1 MFDNRLLTRAMAGLG
16 CTKLDKLAYSIPS
29 SQPNLDWSVTF
40 RLVGIYRWELDGF
53 VRCIH
58 NDAAVF
64 GRMCM
69 REFAGDWWKNSLAKH
84 QRLEGG
90 VSCPVANLAP
100 WSAMHSLS
108 IKDMTADESASKVA
122 KDIQTHVLPFVS
134 SVQSEQRY
142 LQLLLADETPMR
154 WGHGQS
160 LRRFAES
167 VWLCKRLGESLD
179 PALAAL
185 ERERSL
191 LQGQLFDISL
201 DTYAESVVHALY
213 SEA

>member
-40 RLVGIYRWELDGF
+40 RLVGIYRWEIDGF

-90 VSCPVANLAP
+90 VSCPVANPSLKLTRY
-100 WSAMHSLS
+100 SAC
-108 IKDMTADESASKVA
+108 
-122 KDIQTHVLPFVS
+122 
-134 SVQSEQRY
+134 
-142 LQLLLADETPMR
+142 
-154 WGHGQS
+154 
-160 LRRFAES
+160 LR
-167 VWLCKRLGESLD
+167 
-179 PALAAL
+179 
-185 ERERSL
+185 
-191 LQGQLFDISL
+191 GQLISNVRVTQL
-201 DTYAESVVHALY
+201 NV
-213 SEA
+213 EAVEKSPQTLFLQPH